1 MKLSEAIKKSKR
13 QKNIGWTISLVSF
26 VLLLM
31 SFALYIYHSSKNDT
45 SIFQA
50 ISKLLNQGVVFI
62 YQKTQFLSLLWEYA
76 PELHYPDIFVE
87 ANLKFAAVICAFM
100 LGIVMRD
107 SGVYLSRRINK
118 VRQRAEEKL
127 WEKSLTGEISSVD
140 TLRIEIPIE
149 SKDSW
154 YTRPAGII
162 TMAVLGGYIVN
173 LLSTL
178 TGL

>member
-13 QKNIGWTISLVSF
+13 QQSTGWAISLISF

-62 YQKTQFLSLLWEYA
+62 YQKTQFVSLLWEYA
-76 PELHYPDIFVE
+76 PELHYPEMFVE
-87 ANLKFAAVICAFM
+87 ANLKFAAVVCAFM
-100 LGIVMRD
+100 LGIIMRD
-107 SGVYLSRRINK
+107 SGVHLSRRINR
-118 VRQRAEEKL
+118 VRQRAEEKV
-127 WEKSLTGEISSVD
+127 WEQSLTGEISSAD

-154 YTRPAGII
+154 YTRPFGII
-162 TMAVLGGYIVN
+162 TMAVIGGYIVN
-173 LLSTL
+173 VLSNI